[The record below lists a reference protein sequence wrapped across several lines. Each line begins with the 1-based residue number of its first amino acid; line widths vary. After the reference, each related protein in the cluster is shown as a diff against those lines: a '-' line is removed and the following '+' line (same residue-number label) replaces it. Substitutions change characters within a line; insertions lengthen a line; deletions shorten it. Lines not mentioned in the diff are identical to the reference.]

1 MLLLPKAT
9 SRPVFHGDC
18 HLLIDFYHVFQAL
31 KAKER
36 ERPRRR
42 CIRRIEWILLWI
54 SSAQKRN
61 RKRMKKISFVLWW
74 SRVSI
79 SVLWKPPCYLCYTFD
94 SASALC
100 RLCYRIQL
108 RCFLNLNAS
117 GWCCCLMRVGLSH
130 VQVTCSRCWHKS
142 ALFLMPFERISN
154 FVAVMMGN
162 RHSRTDVQLW
172 YMKVVA
178 EMVFLWKWNC
188 TQ

>member
-18 HLLIDFYHVFQAL
+18 HLLNDFYHVFQAL

-74 SRVSI
+74 SRASI
-79 SVLWKPPCYLCYTFD
+79 SVLWGPPLLPLLHLRFRFRFVPPLLPPLLPPSTPLYSQFECIGVILLEWLLVRFPDFGCIWRQKLD
-94 SASALC
+94 SMWRGFEGFSEC
-100 RLCYRIQL
+100 
-108 RCFLNLNAS
+108 LNNK
-117 GWCCCLMRVGLSH
+117 GWTVLPSSVLIFIEKKI
-130 VQVTCSRCWHKS
+130 TCQKK
-142 ALFLMPFERISN
+142 E
-154 FVAVMMGN
+154 
-162 RHSRTDVQLW
+162 
-172 YMKVVA
+172 KVDP
-178 EMVFLWKWNC
+178 
-188 TQ
+188 